1 LASSRELV
9 STKARRGFRQTPS
22 ESGAAADGHNAS
34 HGFGAGGVL
43 RVYVSPV
50 TRQFA
55 CVVALLLKDS
65 LMGRAMASSLSQG
78 MNRID
83 EHQAA

>member
-1 LASSRELV
+1 VLLLTGTAHRMVSARE
-9 STKARRGFRQTPS
+9 AFC
-22 ESGAAADGHNAS
+22 ACI
-34 HGFGAGGVL
+34 
-43 RVYVSPV
+43 VSPV

-83 EHQAA
+83 EHRAA